1 MLTLGLIG
9 AIAAT
14 LCPAAATAQRLV
26 PPGNSGVN
34 QYTET
39 FPTAGGD
46 AVAGDG
52 GKRSPKKVLGA
63 NNARRLEE
71 AGPEGR
77 AAAALAAAT
86 APASRAV
93 ATGHGGSGGKQ
104 AGGGGNGRPAAG
116 GVSGSSGLGEVIGQA
131 TGASSSGQL
140 GILLPLAIVAAAI
153 GSLAFLWRRRR
164 AA

>member
-14 LCPAAATAQRLV
+14 LCPAAAMAQRLV

-63 NNARRLEE
+63 KNARRLEE

-77 AAAALAAAT
+77 AAAALVAAT

-104 AGGGGNGRPAAG
+104 AG

-140 GILLPLAIVAAAI
+140 GILLPLAIVVAAV